1 MSGERLAVVVD
12 YGGVLTNPLSETL
25 EAYCA
30 ATGLTPEQIATAFA
44 AVAAQ
49 DGGVAPMSQLEV
61 GAITEEE
68 FVAKVTAALVANG
81 APRPPARFGEIWFRG
96 RRANEPFVAY
106 LHKLRGRGHPLGLL
120 TNNVAEWEPLWRAT
134 IPVDELFDAVVVSS
148 EERMRKP
155 DPRIYET
162 MLDRLG
168 LPASQCVFV
177 DDVEENCEAA
187 ERAGMRAV
195 RFGDHV
201 QAIAEIEALLTAAP
215 LAAAA
220 PGAGR

>member
-1 MSGERLAVVVD
+1 MSADRLAVVVD

-30 ATGLTPEQIATAFA
+30 ATGITAEQIATAFA

-61 GAITEEE
+61 AAITEET
-68 FVAKVTAALVANG
+68 FVAKVSAALVAAG

-96 RRANEPFVAY
+96 RRANEPFVDY
-106 LHKLRGRGHPLGLL
+106 LRELRTRGHPVGLL
-120 TNNVAEWEPLWRAT
+120 TNNVAEWEPLWKAT

-155 DPRIYET
+155 DPRIYDT
-162 MLDRLG
+162 MVERLG

-177 DDVEENCEAA
+177 DDVEENCAAA
-187 ERAGMRAV
+187 EQAGMTAV
-195 RFGDHV
+195 RFRDHV
-201 QAIAEIEALLTAAP
+201 QAIAEIEALL
-215 LAAAA
+215 AAA
-220 PGAGR
+220 PAAAGARG